1 MAQSLSKQYIHIIY
15 HIKTTSPHIRE
26 KEEAELY
33 AYIGAIIKDNESIP
47 IIINGVS
54 DHIHILL
61 VLSKNVSLAKIVE
74 EIKKHSSRWIKT
86 KAPHYSA
93 FSWQG
98 GYGGFT
104 VSPSLHDKTKAYIN
118 KQKEHHKKTSYK
130 EEYLLFL
137 KEYNIEFNE
146 DYLWND

>member
-1 MAQSLSKQYIHIIY
+1 MAQSLSRQYLHIVF
-15 HIKTTSPHIRE
+15 HIKTTSPHIRRN
-26 KEEAELY
+26 EETELF
-33 AYIGAIIKDNESIP
+33 AYMGSIIKDNESIP

-86 KAPHYSA
+86 KSSHYST

-98 GYGGFT
+98 GYGGFS
-104 VSPSLHDKTKAYIN
+104 VSPSLHDITKTYISN
-118 KQKEHHKKTSYK
+118 QRKHHKKKVFK
-130 EEYLLFL
+130 EEYLQFL
-137 KEYNIEFNE
+137 KEYNIEFNK
-146 DYLWND
+146 DFLWND